1 MRISDWSSDVC
12 SSDLRDVRISGAN
25 ADAKRLIEVV
35 GKAGQTVDV
44 RRPYVTPFR
53 RVLGEIGEATITAG
67 QTLGGLLG
75 FFGATLI
82 AAWNVMRHPR
92 RFRLNAVVQ
101 RFEVVGVSALGI
113 IGLLS
118 LLIGIVIAQPG
129 AVQLR
134 TFGAEVL
141 PLNLV
146 GRVTSRAPG

>member
-35 GKAGQTVDV
+35 GKSGQTVDV

-82 AAWNVMRHPR
+82 AAWNVMRQDR
-92 RFRLNAVVQ
+92 KSTRLN
-101 RFEVVGVSALGI
+101 S
-113 IGLLS
+113 S
-118 LLIGIVIAQPG
+118 H
-129 AVQLR
+129 
-134 TFGAEVL
+134 
-141 PLNLV
+141 
-146 GRVTSRAPG
+146 

>member
-1 MRISDWSSDVC
+1 MDTIGAVLIHRTARD
-12 SSDLRDVRISGAN
+12 RDVRISGAN

-82 AAWNVMRHPR
+82 RSEERSVGEECVSRC
-92 RFRLNAVVQ
+92 RL
-101 RFEVVGVSALGI
+101 RW
-113 IGLLS
+113 
-118 LLIGIVIAQPG
+118 
-129 AVQLR
+129 
-134 TFGAEVL
+134 
-141 PLNLV
+141 
-146 GRVTSRAPG
+146 